1 MATPP
6 AQAGSRAR
14 RSSLFPFADGR
25 PFVRILLWV
34 VVVVALLLLLVR
46 FVGSPIATAVAN
58 RKLAE
63 LPGYQ
68 GEVDAVTLSLWR
80 GTGSIENLVLREHDH
95 RENDPPLLHVRHAQ
109 FHWAPDSIFRGKLG
123 GRIDVVGLELT
134 IVKQE
139 RVDDVGQ
146 AAAEVEEKAGAV
158 AEKLDAWQ
166 SVLAE
171 AFPMELA
178 SLEVKESR
186 VRFLDTSYDPRV
198 DVALD
203 DLTVHATGLKNR
215 RDGQELPAHVVLTG
229 VTTGGGRLRA
239 EVRAD
244 PVAELPRFDTQFEL
258 KQLSLPACNALLKAY
273 ADADVSRGEF
283 EIFIEATAREGR
295 YEGYAKPFFKDL
307 DFSNPSDDDKNIAEK
322 AKEAVVSAVA
332 NVLESNDDDKVATK
346 APFSGNF
353 ENNDVDIWTTV
364 STLMRNAF
372 IEALREGF
380 EG

>member
-1 MATPP
+1 M
-6 AQAGSRAR
+6 
-14 RSSLFPFADGR
+14 
-25 PFVRILLWV
+25 
-34 VVVVALLLLLVR
+34 VVALLLLLVR